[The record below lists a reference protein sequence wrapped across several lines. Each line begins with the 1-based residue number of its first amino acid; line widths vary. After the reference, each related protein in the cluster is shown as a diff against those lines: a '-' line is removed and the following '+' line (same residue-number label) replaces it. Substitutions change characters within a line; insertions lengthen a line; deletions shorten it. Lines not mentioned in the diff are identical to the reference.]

1 MGIRSKRIG
10 REEGG
15 EIATVLVANSS
26 RMECQL
32 MADVIRRNGRVRI
45 VSCATNRS
53 GVLSS
58 VQTSR
63 PNVAVISA
71 RLQDGEL
78 AGIRLVRDLRVLQ
91 PSLRTIIVL
100 DADEREQVVLAFRSG
115 ARGIFCRSGSPKDL
129 SRCIH
134 KVHEGQIWANCAQ
147 TDYLV
152 DALIKS
158 PAPKVMHRRDSVVLG
173 KRARQVCRLAATGLS
188 NREISAR
195 LGLSEHTVKNYLSQ
209 IFEKLR
215 ISTRTELVLYTISQ
229 SKEPKSVAEDEP
241 IARSQDFAS

>member
-1 MGIRSKRIG
+1 
-10 REEGG
+10 
-15 EIATVLVANSS
+15 
-26 RMECQL
+26 MECQL

-45 VSCATNRS
+45 VSCATNQS
-53 GVLSS
+53 GVLSA

-100 DADEREQVVLAFRSG
+100 DADEREQVVLAFRNG
-115 ARGIFCRSGSPKDL
+115 ARGIFCRSESPKDL

-134 KVHEGQIWANCAQ
+134 KVHEGQIWANGAQ

-173 KRARQVCRLAATGLS
+173 KRARQVCQLAATGLS

-229 SKEPKSVAEDEP
+229 SKEPKSVEEDEP